1 MRAEMSK
8 SPELEFMEKNCS
20 ALGMS
25 LEELTVASLR
35 SLFAHVYYIWR
46 TFRAALGDADARE
59 YYGNVW
65 KELARLGFAQ
75 AMQAYS
81 IKEVK
86 DLPTLGRV
94 VKFCFTGVPALYI
107 TKRDEKNEHV
117 GHILW
122 CANPAYGPS
131 DNTYRRHDY
140 YRQEVCLTYVYL
152 WEIIQEAK
160 KVGLEEEVLV
170 ELPSGRCRDG
180 SAPSCQIVLRTRKA
194 NPDRPL
200 PGVEGQYLDLE
211 IGEQEPLIYIL
222 KKQNRTLEMQG
233 PSSFIGFLAID
244 FWAWLQLDQNVKN
257 RSMNIYLD
265 LWKNFP
271 PMWVKDARLDLEI
284 GRAKTLQE
292 LSDIIIYCQ
301 KKKYVSYRV
310 NSKTNSSLFLIAT
323 TDPFV
328 EVAGMLGAPS
338 GYMEGIYQ
346 MDQDFIRNIVK
357 EAKMDKIAK
366 VSFISHLAQGSSS
379 SEIHIELR

>member
-1 MRAEMSK
+1 MATERGK
-8 SPELEFMEKNCS
+8 SPELEFMENNCS
-20 ALGMS
+20 ALEMS
-25 LEELTVASLR
+25 LDELTVASLR

-46 TFRAALGDADARE
+46 TFRTALGDEDGLE

-65 KELARLGFAQ
+65 RELARFSFQQ
-75 AMQAYS
+75 AMQACGL
-81 IKEVK
+81 KEVK
-86 DLPTLGRV
+86 DLPTLGKIV
-94 VKFCFTGVPALYI
+94 EFCFTGVPALYV
-107 TKRDEKNEHV
+107 TRKNEKNEHV

-140 YRQEVCLTYVYL
+140 YRQEVYLTYVYI
-152 WEIIQEAK
+152 WEMIEEAK
-160 KVGLEEEVLV
+160 KVGMREEVLV

-180 SAPSCQIVLRTRKA
+180 SACACQIILRTRRA
-194 NPDRPL
+194 DPDRPL
-200 PGVEGQYLDLE
+200 PGVEDRYLDLE

-233 PSSFIGFLAID
+233 PSSFIGFLAVD
-244 FWAWLQLDQNVKN
+244 FWAWLQLNQNVKN
-257 RSMNIYLD
+257 RAMSIYLD

-284 GRAKTLQE
+284 GRVKTVQE
-292 LSDIIIYCQ
+292 LADIIIYCQ

-310 NSKTNSSLFLIAT
+310 NSKANGNLSLTAR

-338 GYMEGIYQ
+338 GYMESIYQ
-346 MDQDFIRNIVK
+346 MDQDFINNIVK

-366 VSFISHLAQGSSS
+366 VSFISHLAQDSNS
-379 SEIHIELR
+379 SEIHVELR